1 MINLTPKHKGIGFE
15 QKPHQVAAFFVC
27 GDVVKFEL

>member
-1 MINLTPKHKGIGFE
+1 MINLTRPNNGIGFE
-15 QKPHQVAAFFVC
+15 KKPYQVAGIFC

>member
-1 MINLTPKHKGIGFE
+1 MINLTPTHKGIGFE
-15 QKPHQVAAFFVC
+15 KKLYQVAGFFC